1 MPDAS
6 ENSLFTSTNVRD
18 GFGNFSVIGIKLVDN
33 CRTWY
38 IVMSYLVRDIPM
50 DYITWILTIVLVTS
64 LAFAAYAFRKLRDRL
79 KKQALPWRQNFPY
92 LSPPRLT
99 EEDIVTR
106 AAAKQEPSTGDEMK
120 GRYSVTLQ
128 IISANGNQVLEVGTT
143 SETGQAEPTSQLVEL
158 LGNLLAEVG
167 TMTAGETLTLNVK
180 LVSDEEGEP
189 CRQSAQGQPLS
200 SAEPS

>member
-1 MPDAS
+1 
-6 ENSLFTSTNVRD
+6 
-18 GFGNFSVIGIKLVDN
+18 
-33 CRTWY
+33 
-38 IVMSYLVRDIPM
+38 MSYLVRDIAM
-50 DYITWILTIVLVTS
+50 DYITWIPTIVLVTS
-64 LAFAAYAFRKLRDRL
+64 LVVAAYAFRKLRDRL
-79 KKQALPWRQNFPY
+79 KKQALPWRQNFYPY

-158 LGNLLAEVG
+158 LRNLLAEVG

-180 LVSDEEGEP
+180 LVSDEEGDP

-200 SAEPS
+200 MSASTEPS